1 MRSGGDAKFAAICE
15 VATVWLIRVPLS
27 FLGALVMHLP
37 IYLVVLLAEAESAIK
52 AVILYARYRSGKWIK
67 NMIEGL

>member
-1 MRSGGDAKFAAICE
+1 M
-15 VATVWLIRVPLS
+15 WLIRVPLS